1 MGAVVKGATV
11 ARPRK
16 RRRAS
21 PPPAIETFGWLAA
34 EFTPEDVAAVMRA
47 ARVRTAPH
55 DLAIAARHVSFA
67 AEALAGTATPRPEAV
82 RDWAHEVED
91 LARALLVA
99 LGCGDD
105 GLGGGAGVEL
115 LEHAALGA
123 EPDGDL
129 ADAARRCGAYGAMAR
144 SERLSVAPR
153 YVALLAAAARDTAES
168 SRAAAKGGAPR
179 LDRERAAVGWLASA
193 YRAATGKTAGVA
205 PGGPAVRFVLG
216 ALALLR
222 RRAGISWNP
231 SPQAVSDMLRAARKD
246 ARD

>member
-1 MGAVVKGATV
+1 
-11 ARPRK
+11 
-16 RRRAS
+16 
-21 PPPAIETFGWLAA
+21 
-34 EFTPEDVAAVMRA
+34 
-47 ARVRTAPH
+47 
-55 DLAIAARHVSFA
+55 
-67 AEALAGTATPRPEAV
+67 V